1 MAQLGFA
8 VVGALIGGST
18 YGAAIG
24 LTASSGWLIGSI
36 IGTLLFP
43 PPGPV
48 TEGPR
53 LGDLTVMSSAYG
65 MPIPIIYGTIRV
77 AGNMIWSTGI
87 DEVRNKKKS
96 GGKGL
101 GGGGST
107 SITYEY
113 FATFAI
119 GLCEGVAD
127 DVLRIWADGKLIYDK
142 TTTDDDIIKAGLEFR
157 FYDGNEAQEPDSA
170 IEADKGVDET
180 PAYRG
185 LCYLVFDNLP
195 LKDFANRIPS
205 LTVEVTFDADP
216 AQPVVNADLL
226 TLAEGG
232 ISASVAPLLMVE
244 DFKRG
249 VFYAT
254 GWNTDTTFRNVLR
267 RFNRRTMVE
276 DRQSSLAE
284 DLLMNGISKLEIQTI
299 LPNGFIVV
307 TISTTSGVNPISLIN
322 PDSLEIVASNTG
334 FDTPDSRKVN
344 YIEVSTI
351 RGPQY
356 YYFMGS
362 RTTVKAALFR
372 MTETSIDYVWDSGD
386 FPILSSPSRLQDNAG
401 SLLSFC
407 SGAVGEGFGEGY
419 IIAADSAAS
428 DTNIRIYKVIVSAD
442 ATFWDL
448 DDDTVTGVDL
458 KLLATFTPGQLVP
471 GVTDLRTAIPG
482 PALGLVYD
490 TTDDTIMFGVNPDP
504 SSGGGHY
511 LVKFNPAT
519 GTILWSTLVPSE
531 ASGRGGPVGSSRVDG
546 GVWGQMMQGN
556 GWAVRTTTGELFYDE
571 TGWDPAAATG
581 GGGWWDSRTSS
592 VIGFNFIDPTV
603 ITKWLFFRG
612 SGAGVGLDTVVADLS
627 QRSGL
632 APSDINVTDLASEIV
647 PGYTVGRPM
656 PARSAIQ
663 PLSSVYYFDGVES
676 DYVLK
681 YLLRAGKS
689 TEATIPEQDLAVLD
703 NNTGEFFRESRTQE
717 VELPMR
723 YTLTYMDKD
732 NDYLQAAHSAKRILG
747 PGASMNSR
755 NEVGLQVAIALG
767 TDFAKQATEKALF
780 SSWIERSSYVIQLS
794 WEYLALD
801 PSDLVNINLDDGAS
815 FRTRLIQTEVG
826 VGLSIDVSALSEDA
840 AQYTSAV
847 LSDGGNS
854 GLIQTFLSN
863 TATKLILL
871 CSPLLRDSDDV
882 GRVASTLY
890 FIMGGFGQPGWSTGT
905 LFKSV
910 EGTEYNAAGVI
921 VSEMAWGAASNA
933 LGDVVYPFQTDEA
946 NSLTVFMTTG
956 ADELSS
962 VTQIEMVNG
971 ANPAALIHANGVD
984 VEIIQFR
991 DVTVNADSSLTLS
1004 GLLRGRRGTEVFT
1017 GNHTAGDIFVLLN
1030 SSDVETLSLSLGER
1044 DQTRFYKAIVSGLR
1058 FEDVSAS
1065 IKASPANDLK
1075 PYAVVNHTATL
1086 GVADVIDFTWERRT
1100 RVSGDLQD
1108 GSGNVPISEDVEEY
1122 ELEIFD
1128 GPGGTEV
1135 REVTGLT
1142 SPAFSYTSGDQTT
1155 DGFTPPLSTITIRV
1169 YQISAQVGRGF
1180 SQEVTLDVQ

>member
-1 MAQLGFA
+1 MATLGFA

-24 LTASSGWLIGSI
+24 LTASMGWLIGSI

-48 TEGPR
+48 IEGPR
-53 LGDLTVMSSAYG
+53 LGDLTVMSSANG

-77 AGNMIWSTGI
+77 AGNMFWSTGI
-87 DEVRNKKKS
+87 DEVRNKKK

-101 GGGGST
+101 GGGGAT

-113 FATFAI
+113 FATFAV

-142 TTTDDDIIKAGLEFR
+142 TTEDDDIIKAGLEFR
-157 FYDGNEAQEPDSA
+157 FYDGNELQEPDSA
-170 IEADKGVDET
+170 IEADIGVDET

-185 LCYLVFDNLP
+185 LTYLLFDNLP

-205 LTVEVTFDADP
+205 MTVEVTFDADP
-216 AQPVVNADLL
+216 AKPVVNADLL

-232 ISASVAPLLMVE
+232 ISASISGPMME
-244 DFKRG
+244 DYKRG
-249 VFYAT
+249 VFYTT
-254 GWNTDTTFRNVLR
+254 GWNDDTTLRNVLR

-276 DRQSSLAE
+276 DRQSLLLE
-284 DLLMNGISKLEIQTI
+284 DLNMNTISRMRIRTI
-299 LPNGFIVV
+299 LPNGFLVI
-307 TISTTSGVNPISLIN
+307 TITSTSGADDISVIN
-322 PDSLEIVASNTG
+322 PDTMEIVATDSPG
-334 FDTPDSRKVN
+334 FDFPSNNKTT

-362 RTTVKAALFR
+362 ATTVKAALFR
-372 MTETSIDYVWDSGD
+372 VTENSIDYVWDSGS
-386 FPILSSPSRLQDNAG
+386 FPFLASPDRLQDNVGGLIA
-401 SLLSFC
+401 FC

-419 IIAADSAAS
+419 IIAAEELFTPT
-428 DTNIRIYKVIVSAD
+428 TNIRIYKVTVAAD

-448 DDDTVTGVDL
+448 DIDIVTGVDL
-458 KLLATFTPGQLVP
+458 ELLATFTPGQLVP
-471 GVTDLRTAIPG
+471 GVTELRTVVPG
-482 PALGLVYD
+482 PVAGLVYD

-504 SSGGGHY
+504 SSGGGHW

-519 GTILWSTLVPSE
+519 SEILWSTQVPSE
-531 ASGRGGPVGSSRVDG
+531 ALGRHGPVNSSRVDG

-571 TGWDPAAATG
+571 LGWDPAATTG
-581 GGGWWDSRTSS
+581 GGGWWDARTSS
-592 VIGFNFIDPTV
+592 VIGFNQQGASV

-612 SGAGVGLDTVVADLS
+612 SGAGVGLDTVVSDLS
-627 QRSGL
+627 LRSGL
-632 APSDINVTDLASEIV
+632 AASDINVTDLATETV

-689 TEATIPEQDLAVLD
+689 IEATIPQQDLAVLD

-732 NDYLQAAHSAKRILG
+732 KDYLQAAHSAKRILG

-780 SSWIERSSYVIQLS
+780 SSWIERSSYVVQLP
-794 WEYLALD
+794 WKYLVLD

-815 FRTRLIQTEVG
+815 FRTRLVQTEISTG
-826 VGLSIDVSALSEDA
+826 MAIDVSALSEDE
-840 AQYTSAV
+840 AQYTSNV

-854 GLIQTFLSN
+854 GLVQSFLSN
-863 TATKLILL
+863 TATKLIML

-882 GRVASTLY
+882 GRVASSLY
-890 FIMGGFGQPGWSTGT
+890 FLMGGFGQPGWSAGT
-905 LFKSV
+905 LFKSI
-910 EGTEYNAAGVI
+910 EGTEYNEVGVI
-921 VSEMAWGAASNA
+921 VSEMAWGAAVNP
-933 LGDVVYPFQTDEA
+933 LGDVTDPFQTDEV
-946 NSLTVFMTTG
+946 NTLTVFMTTG
-956 ADELSS
+956 ADEPSS
-962 VTQIEMVNG
+962 VTQLEMLNG
-971 ANPAALIHANGVD
+971 ANAAALIHANGVD
-984 VEIIQFR
+984 VEIIMFR
-991 DVTVNADSSLTLS
+991 DVTVNSDSSLTLS

-1017 GNHTAGDIFVLLN
+1017 GGHAGGDIFVLLN
-1030 SSDVETLSLSLGER
+1030 SSDIDIIPLSLGER

-1058 FEDVSAS
+1058 FEDVSALV
-1065 IKASPANDLK
+1065 KASPANDLK
-1075 PYAVVNHTATL
+1075 PYAVVNHTAIL
-1086 GVADVIDFTWERRT
+1086 GGGNEIDFTWERRT
-1100 RVSGDLQD
+1100 RVGGDLQD
-1108 GSGNVPISEDVEEY
+1108 GSGNVPVSEDAEEY

-1135 REVTGLT
+1135 REIVSLT
-1142 SPAFSYTSGDQTT
+1142 SPAYSYISADQTT
-1155 DGFTPPLSTITIRV
+1155 DGFSPPLSTITIRV

-1180 SQEVTLDVQ
+1180 SKEVTLNVE